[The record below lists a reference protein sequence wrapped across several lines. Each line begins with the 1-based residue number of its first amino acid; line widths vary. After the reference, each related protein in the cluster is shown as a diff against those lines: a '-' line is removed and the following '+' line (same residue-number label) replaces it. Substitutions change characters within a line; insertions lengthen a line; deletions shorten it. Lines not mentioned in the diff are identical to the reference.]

1 METYHQKRE
10 AQREEIIYTS
20 EYSNIS
26 SISVRNKMFIYK
38 YKNKLVIHYSF
49 SISYVFLSV
58 KKIETTL
65 LTTNIT
71 TKRICNK
78 NVKEIGI

>member
-1 METYHQKRE
+1 
-10 AQREEIIYTS
+10 
-20 EYSNIS
+20 
-26 SISVRNKMFIYK
+26 MFIYK
-38 YKNKLVIHYSF
+38 YKNKLVIHYNL

-58 KKIETTL
+58 KKIEGTL
-65 LTTNIT
+65 LTTNLP